1 MDNTTKSTHQAR
13 ASFTQG
19 ASLAR
24 MGINPQSSRQSLLQ
38 SLEEES
44 GRIDLN
50 KVNAVCRISIASPEL
65 ILQWSRRHCRQTD
78 RMGNCKCGKSSR
90 EQAECNFGEVKKP
103 ETINYRT
110 FKPERDGLFCERIFG
125 PVKDWECSC
134 GKYKRIKYKG
144 IVCDRCGVE
153 VIESRVR
160 RQRLGHIKIA
170 APVCHIW
177 FYKGTT
183 SRISHLLDVSPRDLG
198 KVIYFQDHIVVDPGE
213 TPLKHKQILSDEE
226 VRKYREMYGDDVTI
240 MIGAEAVKVLLGQ
253 LDIESL
259 AETLAIEMR
268 SATSAQKR
276 NKVIKRLKVV
286 EAFRTSGNLP
296 EWMILDVLPV
306 IPPDLRPLV
315 HLDGGRFATSDLNDL
330 YRRVIN
336 RNNRLKRLIEL
347 RAPDVILRN
356 EKRMLQEAVDALF
369 DNSRRGRPTKGHNNR
384 PLKSLSDMLKGKQGR
399 FRQNLL
405 GKRVDY
411 SGRSVI
417 VVGPELR
424 FNECGLPKKMALE
437 LFDPFII
444 RELQRRGYCNTIK
457 SAKKMIEREEA
468 VVYDILDDI
477 TRDHPVLLNRAPT
490 LHRLGVQA
498 FMPKL
503 IEGKA
508 IRLHPMACMAFNAD
522 FDGDQ
527 MAVHVPLSTEAV
539 LESRMIILAENNILR
554 PSNGEPVASPDQDVV
569 LGCYYLTRMVPGRK
583 GEGKR
588 FAGPVEALQAFNYDI
603 VDLQASIQVRID
615 IPGAPEEDRRKLIT
629 CSVGRILFNNALPDE
644 VSYFDP
650 KHPFANETME
660 KGSLMKI
667 VKLVHRT
674 MGHHCA
680 ADTLDRMKDLGFDF
694 AKLAGISI
702 CVNDMRIPESKP
714 KIIKNAQREVARVQ
728 TQYERGHLTDEERYH
743 KVIDIW
749 THAAD
754 RVASDMMELLKHDQ
768 EGLNPVHIMS
778 TSGARGNASQIRQLG
793 AMRGLIQKP
802 TKKVTGSVGEIIEQP
817 IISNLREGLTVMEYF
832 ISSHGQRKG
841 LADTALKTSD
851 AGYLTRRL
859 VDVAQD
865 LIVTELDCG
874 TVNGILAVAI
884 KEITSQGERV
894 MEPLRER
901 IVGRVPVED
910 VVHPNTGKP
919 IALCKEILSEEMA
932 IEIEEAGFEEL
943 LIRSVLTCETR
954 GGVCAQC
961 YGRDMAGWRMVELG
975 EAVGVIAAQSIGEPG
990 TQLTLRTFHIGGA
1003 VSRSLEGWYE
1013 AAKDGVVRFKD
1024 GLRAV
1029 QTTKGKS
1036 VVLNRTGSIRV
1047 EDEDGNT
1054 IQVLPNIRYGS
1065 LLSKVDGQ
1073 KVEKHEHFVTWDPH
1087 HTPILAEDT
1096 GTVRHVDIITGVTL
1110 REDFDPKTNVT
1121 HRVITEHKEERHPSV
1136 QILDE
1141 EGNILSNYAMT
1152 AGAVMAGRIED
1163 GDHVEVGRVLARLPR
1178 IQVRSKDITGGLPRI
1193 DELFEARKP
1202 KDASFIAEIDGSVQ
1216 IRGIVKGVRKVAI
1229 IADNGD
1235 EVLYNIPLV
1244 RHMTVRDGER
1254 VVSGDPITDG
1264 SLNPHD
1270 ILRVS
1275 GEKAVQ
1281 EYLLAE
1287 VQEVYR
1293 LQGVNIND
1301 KHIES
1306 IVRQMLKKVV
1316 VEEVGDTRFLFGQQV
1331 DKFEF
1336 QAENDRTIEK
1346 GGKPAVARPKL
1357 LGLTKASLET
1367 DSFISAA
1374 SFQETTRV
1382 LTDASVR
1389 GRVDMLTGLKENV
1402 IMGLLIPAG
1411 TGLTYYRDIDVRPA
1425 VEPEPDP
1432 EETED
1437 EDAGEDEMVSVGA
1450 GEEDVKADTV
1460 DDDSAGDTEA

>member
-1 MDNTTKSTHQAR
+1 METAFPKNQ
-13 ASFTQG
+13 
-19 ASLAR
+19 
-24 MGINPQSSRQSLLQ
+24 IESLLQ
-38 SLEEES
+38 AAEDTGGL
-44 GRIDLN
+44 DLN
-50 KVNAVCRISIASPEL
+50 NLNAVCRIGIASPEL

-78 RMGNCKCGKSSR
+78 RMGNCKCGKTPL
-90 EQAECNFGEVKKP
+90 EQKECTFGEVKKP

-110 FKPERDGLFCERIFG
+110 FKPEKDGLFCERIFG

-160 RQRLGHIKIA
+160 RQRLGHIKLA

-183 SRISHLLDVSPRDLG
+183 SRISHLLDISPRDLG
-198 KVIYFQDHIVVDPGE
+198 KVLYFQDYIVVDPGDS
-213 TPLKHKQILSDEE
+213 PLKKKQILSDEE
-226 VRKYREMYGDDVTI
+226 TRKYREAYGESVKI
-240 MIGAEAVKVLLGQ
+240 MIGAEAVSELLKA
-253 LDIESL
+253 LEIEALSEHL
-259 AETLAIEMR
+259 RSEMR

-276 NKVIKRLKVV
+276 NKVIKRLKVL
-286 EAFRTSGNLP
+286 EAFRTSGNRP
-296 EWMILDVLPV
+296 EWMILEVLPV

-417 VVGPELR
+417 VVGPELN

-444 RELQRRGYCNTIK
+444 RELQRRGHCNTIK

-498 FMPKL
+498 FMPRL
-503 IEGKA
+503 VEGKA
-508 IRLHPMACMAFNAD
+508 IRLHPLACSAFNAD

-539 LESRMIILAENNILR
+539 LEARMICLAENNILR
-554 PSNGEPVASPDQDVV
+554 PSNGAPVASPSQDIV
-569 LGCYYLTRMVPGRK
+569 LGCFYLTRIIPGRK
-583 GEGKR
+583 GEGMS
-588 FAGPVEALQAFNYDI
+588 FSSPDEAIQAFSHDVLGLQAA
-603 VDLQASIQVRID
+603 VKVRMN
-615 IPGAPEEDRRKLIT
+615 GRVVE
-629 CSVGRILFNNALPDE
+629 CSVGRILFDRALPPTI
-644 VSYFDP
+644 SYFDERFA
-650 KHPFANETME
+650 FANETM
-660 KGSLMKI
+660 KKSTLGRI
-667 VKLVHRT
+667 VGLIHKTIGPSETARV
-674 MGHHCA
+674 
-680 ADTLDRMKDLGFDF
+680 LDRVKNLGFEY
-694 AKLAGISI
+694 ARLGGISI
-702 CVNDMRIPESKP
+702 CIDDMKIPESKP
-714 KIIKNAQREVARVQ
+714 KIIGEAQRQVLQ
-728 TQYERGHLTDEERYH
+728 IQKHYERGHLTEEERYH

-749 THAAD
+749 THTTD
-754 RVASDMMELLKHDQ
+754 RVAREMMNILKTDQ
-768 EGLNPVHIMS
+768 EGLNPIYIMS
-778 TSGARGNASQIRQLG
+778 NFCDRGNESQVRQMAG
-793 AMRGLIQKP
+793 MRGLMQKP
-802 TKKVTGSVGEIIEQP
+802 TKKISGSVGEIIERP
-817 IISNLREGLTVMEYF
+817 IISNFREGLTVLEYF
-832 ISSHGQRKG
+832 ISTHGARKG

-865 LIVTELDCG
+865 LIVVEADCG
-874 TVNGILAVAI
+874 TVNGIMARAI
-884 KEITSQGERV
+884 KEVTTQGERIL
-894 MEPLRER
+894 EPLRER
-901 IVGRVPVED
+901 IVGRVPVDD
-910 VVHPNTGKP
+910 VIDPNTGEL
-919 IALCKEILSEEMA
+919 IASRTEMISEDMA
-932 IEIEEAGFEEL
+932 HTIEEAGFEEL
-943 LIRSVLTCETR
+943 LIRSVLTCETMS
-954 GGVCAQC
+954 GVCAHC
-961 YGRDMAGWRMVELG
+961 YGRDMTRWDMVELG

-1003 VSRSLEGWYE
+1003 ASRALEGWYE
-1013 AAKDGVVRFKD
+1013 AADEGVVRYKD
-1024 GLRAV
+1024 GLR
-1029 QTTKGKS
+1029 
-1036 VVLNRTGSIRV
+1036 VVERPDGTMVVVNRTGSIRI
-1047 EDEDGNT
+1047 EDPSGNT
-1054 IQVLPNIRYGS
+1054 VQVLPNIRYGATVT
-1065 LLSKVDGQ
+1065 KQDGETVAKGDQ
-1073 KVEKHEHFVTWDPH
+1073 FVRWDPH
-1087 HTPILAEDT
+1087 HTPILSEES
-1096 GTVRHVDIITGVTL
+1096 GTVRFVDIVSGVTV

-1136 QILDE
+1136 QIVDKD
-1141 EGNILSNYAMT
+1141 GNTKANYAMT
-1152 AGAVMAGRIED
+1152 AGAILAAQVHD
-1163 GDHVEVGRVLARLPR
+1163 GDHVDIGRVLARLPR
-1178 IQVRSKDITGGLPRI
+1178 IHVRSKDITGGLPRI

-1202 KDASFIAEIDGSVQ
+1202 KDASFIAEIDGTVQ
-1216 IRGIVKGVRKVAI
+1216 FRGIVRGVRKVAI
-1229 IADNGD
+1229 VGESGD

-1254 VVSGDPITDG
+1254 VLAGDPITDG

-1270 ILRVS
+1270 ILRVL

-1281 EYLLAE
+1281 EFLLAE

-1306 IVRQMLKKVV
+1306 IIRQMLKKVI
-1316 VEEVGDTRFLFGQQV
+1316 VEEVGDTHFLYGQQV
-1331 DKFEF
+1331 DKFDF
-1336 QAENDRTIEK
+1336 QKENERTSGK
-1346 GGKPAVARPKL
+1346 GGKPAVARPRL

-1382 LTDASVR
+1382 LTDACVR
-1389 GRVDMLTGLKENV
+1389 GRVDFLRGLKENV

-1411 TGLTYYRDIDVRPA
+1411 TGLTYYRNIEVAPR
-1425 VEPEPDP
+1425 
-1432 EETED
+1432 EES
-1437 EDAGEDEMVSVGA
+1437 GP
-1450 GEEDVKADTV
+1450 EDVSGGDGSPEDGGEGEAV
-1460 DDDSAGDTEA
+1460 SAAKSSKKD

>member
-1 MDNTTKSTHQAR
+1 MDATVSPTEFMINSDAR
-13 ASFTQG
+13 
-19 ASLAR
+19 
-24 MGINPQSSRQSLLQ
+24 SLLD
-38 SLEEES
+38 SLEEE
-44 GRIDLN
+44 GNRIDLN
-50 KVNAVCRISIASPEL
+50 KVNAVCRVSIASPDL

-78 RMGNCKCGKSSR
+78 RTGICKCGKTPL
-90 EQAECNFGEVKKP
+90 EQAKCSFGEVTKP

-110 FKPERDGLFCERIFG
+110 FKPEKDGLFCERIFG

-160 RQRLGHIKIA
+160 RQRLGHIKLA

-183 SRISHLLDVSPRDLG
+183 SRISHLLDISPRDLG
-198 KVIYFQDHIVVDPGE
+198 KVIYFQDYIVVDPE
-213 TPLKHKQILSDEE
+213 DTPLKAKQILSDDE
-226 VRKYREMYGDDVTI
+226 VRKHREAHGDKGKI
-240 MIGAEAVKVLLGQ
+240 MIGAEAVKELLRQ
-253 LDIESL
+253 LDVVSL
-259 AETLAIEMR
+259 AESLGVEMR
-268 SATSAQKR
+268 NASSAQKR

-286 EAFRTSGNLP
+286 EAFRTSGNKP

-336 RNNRLKRLIEL
+336 RNNRLRRLIDL

-437 LFDPFII
+437 LFDPFIV

-457 SAKKMIEREEA
+457 AAKKMIEREES

-477 TRDHPVLLNRAPT
+477 TKDHPVLLNRAPT

-498 FMPKL
+498 FLPKL
-503 IEGKA
+503 VEGKA

-527 MAVHVPLSTEAV
+527 MAVHVPLSNEAV
-539 LESRMIILAENNILR
+539 LEAKQIMLAENNILR
-554 PSNGEPVASPDQDVV
+554 PSNGTPVATPDQDVV
-569 LGCYYLTRMVPGRK
+569 LGCYYLTRLVPNRK
-583 GEGKR
+583 GSGMR
-588 FAGPVEALQAFNYDI
+588 FSSPAEAIQAMNYGQ
-603 VDLQASIQVRID
+603 VDLQAPVFVRV
-615 IPGAPEEDRRKLIT
+615 PEFIAGEGPKVVE
-629 CSVGRILFNNALPDE
+629 CSVGRLLFDGALPNE
-644 VSYFDP
+644 VSYFD
-650 KHPFANETME
+650 KKYPFANETME
-660 KGSLMKI
+660 KSSLMRI
-667 VKLVHRT
+667 VQMIHKTLGYRR
-674 MGHHCA
+674 A
-680 ADTLDRMKDLGFDF
+680 AETLDNMKKLGFSY
-694 AKLAGISI
+694 ARNAGISI
-702 CVNDMRIPESKP
+702 CIDDMRIPPSKV
-714 KIIKNAQREVARVQ
+714 KIISEAHKEVAKVQ
-728 TQYERGHLTDEERYH
+728 DQYGRGHLTDEERYH

-749 THAAD
+749 THASD
-754 RVASDMMELLKHDQ
+754 RVAQEMMALLKKDQ

-793 AMRGLIQKP
+793 GMRGLMQKP
-802 TKKVTGSVGEIIEQP
+802 TKKITGSIGEIIEQP
-817 IISNLREGLTVMEYF
+817 IISNFREGLTVLEYF
-832 ISSHGQRKG
+832 ISTHGARKG

-865 LIVTELDCG
+865 VIITEKDCG
-874 TVNGILAVAI
+874 TVNGIMASAI
-884 KEITSQGERV
+884 KEITTQGERV

-901 IVGRVPVED
+901 IVGRVPVD
-910 VVHPNTGKP
+910 NVIHPNTGKI
-919 IALCKEILSEEMA
+919 IATRTEIITDEIA
-932 IEIEEAGFEEL
+932 REIEEAGFEEL

-1013 AAKDGVVRFKD
+1013 ASNPGIVRYRDELKASETAD
-1024 GLRAV
+1024 GLL
-1029 QTTKGKS
+1029 

-1047 EDEDGNT
+1047 EDDNGNT
-1054 IQVLPNIRYGS
+1054 IQVLPNIRYGAT
-1065 LLSKVDGQ
+1065 LMKRDGDR
-1073 KVEKHEHFVTWDPH
+1073 VEKGEQFVKWDPH
-1087 HTPILAEDT
+1087 HTPILTEES
-1096 GTVRHVDIITGVTL
+1096 GYVRMVDIIPGITL

-1136 QILDE
+1136 QIVDE
-1141 EGNILSNYAMT
+1141 EGNLKANYAMT
-1152 AGAVMAGRIED
+1152 AGAIMAGRVKD
-1163 GDHVEVGRVLARLPR
+1163 GDYVDVGRVLARLPR

-1202 KDASFIAEIDGSVQ
+1202 KDSSFIAEIDGAIQ
-1216 IRGIVKGVRKVAI
+1216 FRGIIKGVRKVAI
-1229 IADNGD
+1229 VADNGD

-1244 RHMTVRDGER
+1244 RHMTVHDNQR
-1254 VVSGDPITDG
+1254 VVSGESITDG

-1281 EYLLAE
+1281 EFLVAE

-1301 KHIES
+1301 KHIEC
-1306 IVRQMLKKVV
+1306 IIRQMLKKVI
-1316 VEEVGDTRFLFGQQV
+1316 VEEVGDTHFLYGQQV

-1336 QAENDRTIEK
+1336 QTENDRTVKK

-1389 GRVDMLTGLKENV
+1389 GRFDTLSGLKENV

-1411 TGLTYYRDIDVRPA
+1411 TGLPYYRNIK
-1425 VEPEPDP
+1425 VEPDIPQSEWVQQPAPQAAAEKKAAPKDKIF
-1432 EETED
+1432 D
-1437 EDAGEDEMVSVGA
+1437 EIADLDTSDSWDGS
-1450 GEEDVKADTV
+1450 ADT
-1460 DDDSAGDTEA
+1460 DDDDGDDE